1 MTEATMTQLLLGA
14 IGMAEAVVGLIF
26 LSYYRRTRDRFFLF
40 FTASFWL
47 DAVGRI
53 WIGISPHP
61 TDEGVPFVYILRV
74 VTYALIVVAIVDKNR
89 GTTRG

>member
-1 MTEATMTQLLLGA
+1 MTQLLLGA
-14 IGMAEAVVGLIF
+14 IAMAEAVVGLIF
-26 LSYYRRTRDRFFLF
+26 LSYYRRTHDRFFLY

-47 DAVGRI
+47 DAIGRV

-89 GTTRG
+89 SRADRPEK

>member
-1 MTEATMTQLLLGA
+1 MKRPAAGVLEGLHLLATA
-14 IGMAEAVVGLIF
+14 IL
-26 LSYYRRTRDRFFLF
+26 

-47 DAVGRI
+47 DAIGRV

-89 GTTRG
+89 SRADRPEK